1 MVGSRLVG
9 SGVGLAVSA
18 RRMYKLSNFQLKGFV
33 NLATQF
39 PQLHLPLMINLPV
52 VGLLGLL
59 VVADLSL
66 VLDVGVVL
74 LVLVH
79 VVVHDLGAAVGQ
91 KDLVLSCN
99 GEGREA
105 CY

>member
-1 MVGSRLVG
+1 MGSRGMVGSRVVG
-9 SGVGLAVSA
+9 SGVSLAVS
-18 RRMYKLSNFQLKGFV
+18 
-33 NLATQF
+33 
-39 PQLHLPLMINLPV
+39 V

-59 VVADLSL
+59 VVADLAL

-91 KDLVLSCN
+91 QDLVLALQVAVFVLLLVL
-99 GEGREA
+99 GELLGVA
-105 CY
+105 ILIILVHIIAVSV